1 VSQSALLALP
11 GLSALGYVVAMLFLK
26 RSLTAGCSQA
36 QVNLAAN
43 LAPGLLFQFFWL
55 AAGPVDWSRL
65 WMPATTAATFLL
77 GQIFT
82 FRALRAG
89 EVSVATPLLG
99 TKVLLT
105 AVFSAVLF
113 RQALALQWWAG
124 AAASTFGVILVTG
137 AAWGTLRARLL
148 QADALYSLA
157 AAATFALTDVLVGH
171 WAKAFDPAGFVP
183 LMFGLVAAA
192 SFFVFPPNRRTL
204 VAPRG
209 AFGPLVIGSV
219 LLGVQALGMFYALA
233 LHESATAV
241 NVVYSSRAM
250 WSVVLAW
257 LLARVLD
264 GAERHD
270 SPVVLRRRLL
280 GSALIFAAVI
290 VVLR

>member
-1 VSQSALLALP
+1 MTGQLLLALP
-11 GLSALGYVVAMLFLK
+11 GVSALGYVVAMLFLK
-26 RSLTAGCSQA
+26 RALSAGCTQA

-43 LAPGLLFQFFWL
+43 LAPGLLFQVFWIG
-55 AAGPVDWSRL
+55 AGPVDWARL
-65 WMPATTAATFLL
+65 WMPAGTAATFLL

-113 RQALALQWWAG
+113 GQALAWQWWAG
-124 AAASTFGVILVTG
+124 AVASTLGVILVTG

-148 QADALYSLA
+148 QPDALYSFA
-157 AAATFALTDVLVGH
+157 AAATFAFTDVLVGR
-171 WAKAFDPAGFVP
+171 WAKMFGPAAFVP
-183 LMFGLVAAA
+183 IMFGLVALA
-192 SFFVFPPNRRTL
+192 SLLVFPPGRRTFS
-204 VAPRG
+204 APAG
-209 AFGPLVIGSV
+209 AFAPLLLGAVV
-219 LLGVQALGMFYALA
+219 LGVQALGMFFALA

-257 LLARVLD
+257 LLARALQ
-264 GAERHD
+264 GAERND
-270 SPVVLRRRLL
+270 PPEVMRRRLL
-280 GSALIFAAVI
+280 GSGLIFAAVV
-290 VVLR
+290 VVLI

>member
-1 VSQSALLALP
+1 MSDSALLALP
-11 GLSALGYVVAMLFLK
+11 ALSAVGYVVAMLLLK
-26 RSLTAGCSQA
+26 RALSAGVSQA

-43 LAPGLLFQFFWL
+43 LAPGLLFQVFWL
-55 AAGPVDWSRL
+55 GAGPVDWARL

-105 AVFSAVLF
+105 AVFSAGLF
-113 RQALALQWWAG
+113 AQALPLRWWAG
-124 AAASTFGVILVTG
+124 AVASTLGVILVTG
-137 AAWGTLRARLL
+137 ATWRTLGARLGRP
-148 QADALYSLA
+148 DARYSLA
-157 AAATFALTDVLVGH
+157 AAATFALTDVLVGR
-171 WAKAFDPAGFVP
+171 WAKAFDPAAFVP
-183 LMFGLVAAA
+183 LMFGLVAVA
-192 SFFVFPPNRRTL
+192 SFVVFPPARGTL
-204 VAPRG
+204 ALPAGGRLALAG
-209 AFGPLVIGSV
+209 GSV
-219 LLGVQALGMFYALA
+219 VLGVQALGMFYALA

-257 LLARVLD
+257 LLARALG

-270 SPVVLRRRLL
+270 APEVMRRRLL
-280 GSALIFAAVI
+280 GSALIFAAVV
-290 VVLR
+290 VVLG